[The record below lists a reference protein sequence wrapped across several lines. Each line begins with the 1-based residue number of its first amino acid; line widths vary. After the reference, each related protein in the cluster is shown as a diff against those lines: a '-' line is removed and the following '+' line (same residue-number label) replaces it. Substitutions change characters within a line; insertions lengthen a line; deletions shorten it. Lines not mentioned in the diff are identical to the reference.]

1 MRKNLLLIA
10 ALLGSLFAA
19 NKALAICPVC
29 TIAVCAGLGLSRWL
43 GINDAVTGLWIGGLL
58 VSVSVWTVTW
68 LNSKRIDFPWRSVI
82 VTFAYYVLALL
93 PLYFTKII
101 AHPVDFLSSC
111 VKDNLLLGI
120 VQGSAAFSFAAM
132 LYDYLKEKNG
142 GKAHFPFEKVV
153 FPVGSLIIFTVI
165 FYFLTK

>member
-1 MRKNLLLIA
+1 MRKNLLLIT
-10 ALLGSLFAA
+10 ALLGSLLAA

-68 LNSKRIDFPWRSVI
+68 LDARRIDFPWRSAA
-82 VTFAYYVLALL
+82 VTFAYYAMALV
-93 PLYFTKII
+93 PLYFAKII

-120 VQGSAAFSFAAM
+120 IQGSATFSFAAM
-132 LYDYLKEKNG
+132 LYNYLKEKNNG
-142 GKAHFPFEKVV
+142 RAHFPFEKVV
-153 FPVGSLIIFTVI
+153 FPVSSLIIFTVI
-165 FYFLTK
+165 FYLITK